1 MKGKSREGQF
11 FEEQR
16 AWEHLPN
23 AATCL
28 FESGHLIV
36 FRIELTLTH
45 VPNRANH
52 APNRAIFKPNEA
64 ILPSK

>member
-1 MKGKSREGQF
+1 MKGKSRERQF

-16 AWEHLPN
+16 ACEHFPN

-28 FESGHLIV
+28 FESGYFIV

-45 VPNRANH
+45 VPNRA
-52 APNRAIFKPNEA
+52 IFKPNEA
-64 ILPSK
+64 ILLSK